1 MLKTKNQNASKQ
13 PREPLQLLKYNK
25 SVPTR
30 VGIISLA
37 GFSMATISLI
47 LQLLNYGA
55 INVLGR
61 KQLALVQLSD
71 GDTISAASVE
81 PQERSNEVIK
91 KFVSDTFIRMF
102 NWDGL
107 IKTFNDKG
115 EPITKQDTGIE
126 VGKLNSK
133 SNIRVTTSSYDAAF
147 ALSERQNFRAA
158 FLRKLA
164 SITPFGIF
172 TGEQQVSLIPRFI
185 SQPRQ
190 VRKGRWE
197 IDFIGTLIT
206 FNRTD
211 NAGLGIPFNK
221 TVTVEAISTPQT
233 IPNNTTELSKKI
245 YAARRAGLEI
255 IEIVDLDLGKRR

>member
-1 MLKTKNQNASKQ
+1 MLNTKDKNGSKQ

-55 INVLGR
+55 ISVLGQ
-61 KQLALVQLSD
+61 KQLALVQLVN
-71 GDTISAASVE
+71 GDTIYAQAVE
-81 PQERSNEVIK
+81 PQERSDEVIK

-107 IKTFNDKG
+107 IKAFNAKG
-115 EPITKQDTGIE
+115 EPITKADPGIE
-126 VGKLNSK
+126 VGQLNSK
-133 SNIRVTTSSYDAAF
+133 SNSRVTTSAYDAAF
-147 ALSERQNFRAA
+147 ALSEKQNFRAA

-172 TGEQQVSLIPRFI
+172 TGEQQISLIPRFI

-190 VRKGRWE
+190 VKNGRWE
-197 IDFIGTLIT
+197 IDFIGTLVT
-206 FNRTD
+206 FNRSN
-211 NAGLGIPFNK
+211 NAGAGIPFNK
-221 TVTVEAISTPQT
+221 TVTVEAISTPQA
-233 IPNNTTELSKKI
+233 INTTELSQKI

-255 IEIVDLDLGKRR
+255 IEIVDLDLRKRR